1 MKRFIKS
8 TAVILLVLTLLTGT
22 MAAFAADSEKEYFDY
37 SSYVLLGDSVASGW
51 SDVEDRETRFVRV
64 EGSYGAHV
72 ADDLGVDVYHPMACI
87 GFRTVDL
94 RYIFEEDYEA
104 DRFLYYSIDKDLMD
118 TVHAPAMRKAVAEA
132 DLITLN
138 VGGNDW
144 GSYVGWHVFE
154 EMDKFEDVN
163 EEFFTQAREYLENAD
178 IEEDTIDALIDIAA
192 LTGSL
197 PRLVEVLPK
206 ALEEGFRM
214 FYENWNYVIEDIYA
228 FNSDVTLVVIGMF
241 DNSVQ
246 DQETADKNEAA
257 LLKLSLGQAIVDIA
271 NKPMKESAEKYGY
284 IYVDPVG
291 TVCEKQHPSYAG
303 HRHIADLILA
313 ALPDAT
319 FPYTDVDLKSKNYKA
334 IETLY
339 KKGIMEGVSETEFA
353 PEGKFTKA
361 QLSSAVSKITGASAE
376 GNEDAVKRMDIVKA
390 LWDATFAGEA
400 GFNKTVKTIV
410 FALKT
415 LINGGKFNITADLTR
430 AEAAAILYNYINL

>member
-1 MKRFIKS
+1 
-8 TAVILLVLTLLTGT
+8 
-22 MAAFAADSEKEYFDY
+22 
-37 SSYVLLGDSVASGW
+37 
-51 SDVEDRETRFVRV
+51 
-64 EGSYGAHV
+64 
-72 ADDLGVDVYHPMACI
+72 
-87 GFRTVDL
+87 
-94 RYIFEEDYEA
+94 
-104 DRFLYYSIDKDLMD
+104 
-118 TVHAPAMRKAVAEA
+118 
-132 DLITLN
+132 
-138 VGGNDW
+138 
-144 GSYVGWHVFE
+144 
-154 EMDKFEDVN
+154 
-163 EEFFTQAREYLENAD
+163 
-178 IEEDTIDALIDIAA
+178 
-192 LTGSL
+192 
-197 PRLVEVLPK
+197 
-206 ALEEGFRM
+206 M

-228 FNSDVTLVVIGMF
+228 LNSDVTLVVIGMF

-284 IYVDPVG
+284 IYVEPVG

-319 FPYTDVDLKSKNYKA
+319 FPYTDVDLKSNNYKA

-376 GNEDAVKRMDIVKA
+376 GNEDAVKRIDIVKA

-400 GFNKTVKTIV
+400 GFNKTIKTIV

-415 LINGGKFNITADLTR
+415 LINGGKFNITADVTR
-430 AEAAAILYNYINL
+430 AEAAVILADYIKL

>member
-8 TAVILLVLTLLTGT
+8 TVAILLVLVLLTGT
-22 MAAFAADSEKEYFDY
+22 MAALATNTEKKHFDY

-87 GFRTVDL
+87 GFRTTEL
-94 RYIFEEDYEA
+94 RYIFEEDFEP
-104 DRFLYYSIDKDLMD
+104 DRFLYYSIDKELMD

-132 DLITLN
+132 DLVTLN

-144 GSYVGWHVFE
+144 GSYVGWHVYE

-163 EEFFTQAREYLENAD
+163 EEFFTKARAYLENAD
-178 IEEDTIDALIDIAA
+178 IEEDTIDAIIDIAA

-197 PRLVEVLPK
+197 PKLIEVLPK

-228 FNSDVTLVVIGMF
+228 LNPDVTLVVIGMF
-241 DNSVQ
+241 DNGVQ

-271 NKPMKESAEKYGY
+271 NKPMKESADKYGY

-291 TVCEKQHPSYAG
+291 TVCEKQHPSYEG

-319 FPYTDVDLKSKNYKA
+319 FPYTDVDVKSSSYKA
-334 IETLY
+334 IETMYL
-339 KKGIMEGVSETEFA
+339 KGIMNGVSATEFA

-400 GFNKTVKTIV
+400 GFNKTIKTIV

-415 LINGGKFNITADLTR
+415 LINGGKLNITADVTR
-430 AEAAAILYNYINL
+430 AEAAVILADYIKL

>member
-1 MKRFIKS
+1 MNKLIKKS
-8 TAVILLVLTLLTGT
+8 MSVMLILTLVLSCTAISL
-22 MAAFAADSEKEYFDY
+22 AAEKQYYDY

-72 ADDLGVDVYHPMACI
+72 ADDLGVDIYHPMACI
-87 GFRTVDL
+87 GFRTTDL

-104 DRFLYYSIDKDLMD
+104 DRFLYYSIDKELMD

-144 GSYVGWHVFE
+144 GSYVGWHVYE

-163 EEFFTQAREYLENAD
+163 EEFFTKARAYLENAD
-178 IEEDTIDALIDIAA
+178 IEEDTIDAIIDIAA

-197 PRLVEVLPK
+197 PKLIEVLPK

-228 FNSDVTLVVIGMF
+228 LNSDVTLVVIGMF
-241 DNSVQ
+241 DNGVQ

-339 KKGIMEGVSETEFA
+339 KKGIMDGVSETEFA

-376 GNEDAVKRMDIVKA
+376 GNEDTVKRLDMVKA
-390 LWDATFAGEA
+390 LWNATFEGKSD
-400 GFNKTVKTIV
+400 FNKTVKTIV
-410 FALKT
+410 FALKM
-415 LINGGKFNITADLTR
+415 LINGGKFDVTADVTR
-430 AEAAAILYNYINL
+430 AEAAVILADYIKL